1 MGFPALCISMT
12 TNIKPH
18 RFAFP
23 LFILRIV
30 DNYQKKQRLG
40 KNIWMDT
47 KGGFATFI
55 LKLILG
61 ICTMIVIGYL
71 LQYNGYTLRE
81 GFYVGYF
88 LVINRNV
95 LYELI

>member
-1 MGFPALCISMT
+1 MGFQALCISMT

-23 LFILRIV
+23 YFIIRIV
-30 DNYQKKQRLG
+30 LNYQEKRRLG
-40 KNIWMDT
+40 KYIWSDT

-71 LQYNGYTLRE
+71 LQYNGYNLRE